1 MRKAM
6 VAVALAGVLG
16 AGRSAGQIPGPEKF
30 AYWVESNG
38 SPDAVVAP
46 GGTVQFMVYLKIM
59 PGDWVVQGW
68 SLALCHDGKVAE
80 LIDPF
85 PDKPA
90 ERASAMIAGTNAA
103 TMKNGRAPDFNSVS
117 VYPNAGMTQG
127 VVIDMM
133 VAVTL
138 PPTDKFSLLKG
149 DYRAIGAAGATG
161 ALTFCEG
168 TLGKPPVENVIV
180 VEGNSITP
188 GAQTGGTITIQAQPL
203 IPTIAAIPAA
213 AELRADKAATV
224 DARVEI
230 GLTPESKAIEVQGW
244 SYGLAHENAKLTLV
258 DAQPSATVAG
268 LNGGAGPDFYSINK
282 TPAGGAGV
290 TVGAVVGMA
299 PPFNVIALAGG
310 QSVHTE
316 TMTYRSAVEL
326 LEAGGDGPV
335 DTKLAIVS
343 EVLGDPPVAAV
354 ISVEEEGIEFAQK
367 TDGTIRL
374 TPVPA
379 GGVLRKF
386 RRGDANN
393 DGIVNIADG
402 VWILSYAFRGGRVP
416 PCKDA
421 ADANDDGAIDQSDA
435 ILVIYYQLLDG
446 PAPKAPFPNCG
457 TDESDTSS
465 DNPEDGLDCLVE
477 GNGCA

>member
-16 AGRSAGQIPGPEKF
+16 AVCSAGQIPGPEKF

-224 DARVEI
+224 DARV
-230 GLTPESKAIEVQGW
+230 
-244 SYGLAHENAKLTLV
+244 
-258 DAQPSATVAG
+258 
-268 LNGGAGPDFYSINK
+268 
-282 TPAGGAGV
+282 
-290 TVGAVVGMA
+290 
-299 PPFNVIALAGG
+299 
-310 QSVHTE
+310 
-316 TMTYRSAVEL
+316 
-326 LEAGGDGPV
+326 
-335 DTKLAIVS
+335 
-343 EVLGDPPVAAV
+343 
-354 ISVEEEGIEFAQK
+354 
-367 TDGTIRL
+367 
-374 TPVPA
+374 
-379 GGVLRKF
+379 
-386 RRGDANN
+386 
-393 DGIVNIADG
+393 
-402 VWILSYAFRGGRVP
+402 
-416 PCKDA
+416 
-421 ADANDDGAIDQSDA
+421 
-435 ILVIYYQLLDG
+435 
-446 PAPKAPFPNCG
+446 
-457 TDESDTSS
+457 
-465 DNPEDGLDCLVE
+465 
-477 GNGCA
+477 